1 MNIRDKAV
9 EFVRSHPD
17 SSAKQIADG
26 AGIPRRVIQTLLS
39 ELLVCEVLQ
48 RHTVNNNPY
57 SYRLVQEEEFT
68 ESNQKYRALREK
80 ALSREKAGLWRR
92 AAHFWLLAMDVA
104 RDEEARGR
112 AAARREHC
120 IKCGGTVRG
129 YSEGSSI
136 SVASVPELDNWRD
149 Y

>member
-26 AGIPRRVIQTLLS
+26 AGIPRRVIQTLLA

-48 RHTVNNNPY
+48 RHTVNSNPY
-57 SYRLVQEEEFT
+57 SYRLVQEDEFT

-80 ALSREKAGLWRR
+80 ALSRENAGLWRR
-92 AAHFWLLAMDVA
+92 AAHFWLLAMDA
-104 RDEEARGR
+104 AKDEETRGR

-120 IKCGGTVRG
+120 IRRGGALRTHP
-129 YSEGSSI
+129 EGSSVS
-136 SVASVPELDNWRD
+136 SVSVPHLDLWRD
-149 Y
+149 F

>member
-1 MNIRDKAV
+1 MNIREKAV

-26 AGIPRRVIQTLLS
+26 AGIPRRIIQTVLA
-39 ELLVCEVLQ
+39 ELLMSDVLH
-48 RHTVNNNPY
+48 RHLVNSRVY

-80 ALSREKAGLWRR
+80 AMSREQAGLWRR
-92 AAHFWLLAMDVA
+92 AAHFWLLAMDAA
-104 RDEEARGR
+104 RDEETRGR

-120 IKCGGTVRG
+120 ISCGGALRTH
-129 YSEGSSI
+129 SEGSSVS
-136 SVASVPELDNWRD
+136 SVSVPHLDLWRD
-149 Y
+149 F